1 LGDGTFI
8 SKNVPV
14 LISSLDNVEEVSG
27 TFYHTI
33 VVTST
38 SVYSFG
44 LNDYGQL
51 GCGNTT
57 NLNSPYAIIGVKR
70 PYTAATG
77 MSHTLIATKDST
89 LYGFGN
95 DTVMI
100 MYLTILV
107 WTVGFQCNTIIVFN
121 TETCR

>member
-1 LGDGTFI
+1 
-8 SKNVPV
+8 V
-14 LISSLDNVEEVSG
+14 LIPSLDNVVEVSG

-57 NLNSPYAIIGVKR
+57 NLNSPYAIAGIPR

-77 MSHTLIATKDST
+77 LNHTLVSTKNTT

-95 DTVMI
+95 DTVRK
-100 MYLTILV
+100 
-107 WTVGFQCNTIIVFN
+107 FVFKS
-121 TETCR
+121 